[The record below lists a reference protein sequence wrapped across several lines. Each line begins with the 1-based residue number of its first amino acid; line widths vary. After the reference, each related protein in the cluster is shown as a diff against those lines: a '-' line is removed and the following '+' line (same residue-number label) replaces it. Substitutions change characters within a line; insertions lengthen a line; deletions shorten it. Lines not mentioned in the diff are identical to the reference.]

1 MVKKL
6 TEGEIIQMVKE
17 IGLEEDKIENENTE
31 MEEEEEEGRSN
42 LFNIP

>member
-6 TEGEIIQMVKE
+6 TEGEIIQMVKK